1 MPTYSEMVLVAKGSE
16 IEENPDPIRLFITAL
31 ARGTRFAASHPNQA
45 TQSVL
50 AANDALDP
58 KVTAAQM
65 RVTLPLLGG
74 NESPG
79 GNGRPFGH
87 QSTTEWQAFINWM
100 VEQGVLANPTRAVD
114 ALTNELLPVSNL
126 NIDEG

>member
-1 MPTYSEMVLVAKGSE
+1 
-16 IEENPDPIRLFITAL
+16 
-31 ARGTRFAASHPNQA
+31 
-45 TQSVL
+45 
-50 AANDALDP
+50 
-58 KVTAAQM
+58 M

-87 QSTTEWQAFINWM
+87 QNTTEWQAFINWM